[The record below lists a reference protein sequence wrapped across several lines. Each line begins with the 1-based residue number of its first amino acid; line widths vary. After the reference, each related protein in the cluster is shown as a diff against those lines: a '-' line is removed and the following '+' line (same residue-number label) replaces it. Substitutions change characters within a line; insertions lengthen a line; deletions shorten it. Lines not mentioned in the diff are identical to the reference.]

1 MTGEALGSLDQRVEP
16 FASGDHIGKVVLC
29 GKALFTEGL
38 PDVQLLLLNP
48 LDAVQRDH
56 HVRDVFPKIDG
67 IAREN
72 VLAAD
77 KV

>member
-1 MTGEALGSLDQRVEP
+1 MCAPS
-16 FASGDHIGKVVLC
+16 
-29 GKALFTEGL
+29 
-38 PDVQLLLLNP
+38 LNP